1 MASSGE
7 DELLE
12 GMPPREAFSMSMQAL
27 AAASAALE
35 RRREDDG
42 RESEVGRCPP
52 GADIESACRLMA
64 RSCTALARRGRDR
77 RGRPLASQSDE
88 GGDVLTG
95 TSGKPRRGTGIG
107 DGDEVCLSVCLRS
120 CLLVGWLVGHE
131 NDRLKLRLKSRRG
144 GSVHF
149 PR

>member
-1 MASSGE
+1 MASSEE
-7 DELLE
+7 DELE

-64 RSCTALARRGRDR
+64 RSCTALAGRGRDR

-88 GGDVLTG
+88 GGDVATG
-95 TSGKPRRGTGIG
+95 MSGQPRRGTGIG
-107 DGDEVCLSVCLRS
+107 DGDEVCLSACVRACLS
-120 CLLVGWLVGHE
+120 AGW
-131 NDRLKLRLKSRRG
+131 
-144 GSVHF
+144 SVTKMTD
-149 PR
+149 